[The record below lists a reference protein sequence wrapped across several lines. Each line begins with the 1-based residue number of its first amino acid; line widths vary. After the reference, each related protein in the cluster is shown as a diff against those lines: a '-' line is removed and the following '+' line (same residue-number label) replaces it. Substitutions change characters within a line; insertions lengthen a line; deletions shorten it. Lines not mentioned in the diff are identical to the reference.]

1 MLGYQSAS
9 RMELQSTGHRIVR
22 SDQSRA
28 MTTGIALLCGLL
40 LLQLYLVWFKSFNW
54 DEFLHYGHVFAA
66 RNGTL
71 DAPFQV
77 LHARILFWV
86 PDAAASI
93 VNQMRIARLFMFA
106 CTLVTLAAIYGL
118 VQRFTNRENALLAAI
133 AYLGAGYV
141 FTQSFSIRADPMAAA
156 SLMSALYL
164 MTSKVKPL
172 ASYFAAGALVGLA
185 SMITMKSI
193 FYAPCFAGLAW
204 LVWCENE
211 DKRNILTCF
220 AAAALAAGLSFGTI
234 YLWHTSNLAPLP
246 EQFSDT
252 ARFIAGGRRWILPEK
267 FTALGYVMVQT
278 ARGLVFFVG
287 MLCAVYAW
295 RNQELSSAQKIALA
309 GLAAPLLTLLF
320 YRNTF
325 PYFFVYLLAPVA
337 VAISA
342 SWGLL
347 VRRYGF
353 YVVLVSFAAAPVILA
368 VTTPRDVL
376 VRQAALIEYVHSEYP
391 QKTGYLA
398 RSSILPDY
406 PRVISHLATGPG
418 MAGYNLRK
426 RPLIAEAFARG
437 ELPFILAT
445 GHLVLFGLQ
454 GVQDGEGFLPEDV
467 AIMRDHYVQQWG
479 PLYREG
485 EQIEPTVG
493 KQDVTIPRP
502 GSYILEGNSVI
513 VNGSLIEHGETAV
526 LDAGSYSIECIQD
539 CDRNTVLWRGDR
551 LPGPP
556 PVVPLGT
563 FYTSF

>member
-1 MLGYQSAS
+1 MLNEKPPHQVESQSIAVAS
-9 RMELQSTGHRIVR
+9 RSWT
-22 SDQSRA
+22 
-28 MTTGIALLCGLL
+28 MTAAFACLVGLL
-40 LLQLYLVWFKSFNW
+40 LLQLYLLWFKSFNW

-77 LHARILFWV
+77 LHSRILFWV
-86 PDAAASI
+86 PNTAATI
-93 VNQMRIARLFMFA
+93 VDQMRIARLFMFG

-118 VQRFTNRENALLAAI
+118 ARRFTSRENALLAAI

-141 FTQSFSIRADPMAAA
+141 FTQSFAIRADPMATA

-185 SMITMKSI
+185 GMITMKSI

-204 LVWCENE
+204 LVWCESE

-220 AAAALAAGLSFGTI
+220 AAASLAAGLSFGTI
-234 YLWHTSNLAPLP
+234 YFWHTSNLAPLP

-252 ARFIAGGRRWILPEK
+252 SRFIAGGRRWILPEK
-267 FTALGYVMVQT
+267 FTALGYVRVQ
-278 ARGLVFFVG
+278 AVQGLVFFVG
-287 MLCAVYAW
+287 MLCAVFAW

-353 YVVLVSFAAAPVILA
+353 YAVLVSFAAAPVIMA
-368 VTTPRDVL
+368 MTTPRDVL

-391 QKTGYLA
+391 QGTGYLA
-398 RSSILPDY
+398 RSSMLPDY

-454 GVQDGEGFLPEDV
+454 GVQDAEGFLPEDV

-485 EQIEPTVG
+485 EQIEPIAG
-493 KQDVTIPRP
+493 KQDVTIPRT
-502 GSYILEGNSVI
+502 GRYILDGNSVI
-513 VNGSLIEHGETAV
+513 VDGSLMEHGEIAV
-526 LDAGSYSIECIQD
+526 LDAGSHLIECMQD

-551 LPGPP
+551 LPGPS